1 MVSFGPG
8 VSLSWKEVIF
18 YQMCV
23 VILTTA
29 LGSEKVS
36 KFDNLL

>member
-1 MVSFGPG
+1 MVSFVPG
-8 VSLSWKEVIF
+8 VSLSRKEVIF
-18 YQMCV
+18 YQMRV

-36 KFDNLL
+36 KC